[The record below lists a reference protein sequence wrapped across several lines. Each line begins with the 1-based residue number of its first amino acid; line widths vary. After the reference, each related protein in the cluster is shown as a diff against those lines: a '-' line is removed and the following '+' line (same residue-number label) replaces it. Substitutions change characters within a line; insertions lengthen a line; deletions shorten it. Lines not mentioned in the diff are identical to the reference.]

1 MSTCREKIKRSSAV
15 ILSRNT
21 CRKIGSNVFR
31 KKEKRPCPFVCNGK
45 AEDAEKNRYT
55 RIGLKT

>member
-21 CRKIGSNVFR
+21 CRKIGSNVFG
-31 KKEKRPCPFVCNGK
+31 KKEKRPCP
-45 AEDAEKNRYT
+45 ET
-55 RIGLKT
+55 LKHNKSSMAALT